1 MNEETQ
7 DSPEAGIP
15 GAEEVEASKAPL
27 LEHLVELRRRLI
39 YASVAFAVAFA
50 ACWGVSADIYNFLV
64 QPLADVMG
72 EESSRRLIYTGLHEV
87 FFTQMKLAFF
97 AALMLSFPVLA
108 SQVWMF
114 VAPGL
119 YRHEKLAFLP
129 FLVATP
135 LLFILGASLAY
146 YVIFPLAWSF
156 FLSFETGGNVAA
168 GLPIAF
174 EGKVNE
180 YLSLVTKLIFAFGIA
195 FLLPVALTLMG
206 KVGIVTADGLRR
218 KRKYAIVITFAAAA
232 ILTPPDPITQIGLG
246 IPILLLYEISILL
259 VRMVERRRAA
269 AEGT

>member
-1 MNEETQ
+1 VNEENRG
-7 DSPEAGIP
+7 DPDLGMP

-27 LEHLVELRRRLI
+27 LEHLVELRQRLI
-39 YASVAFAVAFA
+39 YASIAFALAFM
-50 ACWGVSADIYNFLV
+50 ACWAVSGNIYNFLV

-72 EESSRRLIYTGLHEV
+72 EEGSRRLIYTGLHEV
-87 FFTQMKLAFF
+87 FFTQMKVAFF
-97 AALMLSFPVLA
+97 AALMLSFPILA
-108 SQVWMF
+108 TQIWMF

-135 LLFILGASLAY
+135 LLFGLGASLAY

-174 EGKVNE
+174 EGKVDE

-195 FLLPVALTLMG
+195 FLLPVGLTLMG
-206 KVGIVTADGLRR
+206 RVGIVSADGLQR
-218 KRKYAIVITFAAAA
+218 KRKYAIVITFAVAA

-246 IPILLLYEISILL
+246 IPILLLYEVSIFL
-259 VRMVERRRAA
+259 VRLVERRRARR
-269 AEGT
+269 